1 MEGVEVIGMCSW
13 RVQLISIKVFEKHL
27 KLVFFV
33 YIITSRPN
41 VLKKK
46 KGNSTK
52 GQFTFCTSDYFDC
65 QGVRTVILT
74 FLLPHDCK
82 LSCHKIE
89 LMKSY
94 LC

>member
-46 KGNSTK
+46 KVIQLK
-52 GQFTFCTSDYFDC
+52 GSLLFVLQT
-65 QGVRTVILT
+65 ILIV
-74 FLLPHDCK
+74 K
-82 LSCHKIE
+82 VYE
-89 LMKSY
+89 L
-94 LC
+94 

>member
-46 KGNSTK
+46 KKVIQLK
-52 GQFTFCTSDYFDC
+52 GSLLFVLQT
-65 QGVRTVILT
+65 ILIV
-74 FLLPHDCK
+74 K
-82 LSCHKIE
+82 VYE
-89 LMKSY
+89 L
-94 LC
+94 

>member
-1 MEGVEVIGMCSW
+1 MFS
-13 RVQLISIKVFEKHL
+13 
-27 KLVFFV
+27 
-33 YIITSRPN
+33 
-41 VLKKK
+41 
-46 KGNSTK
+46 NSTK

-94 LC
+94 LCSIWVKMTYLQKINNGKKGLHNEILQDSEIGWK